1 MQNKALVKIL
11 AVDDETAI
19 LSSLRKVLVDTGC
32 IVVTV
37 ESGAEGLAVLQHGR
51 MFDVIISDYRMPGM
65 NGIEFL
71 AATCELQPDSFRILL
86 TGVAPGKDIIA
97 SLKSGVISTHIP
109 KPCDS
114 DVLLAVVNNW
124 IADNIRGKSY
134 VYE

>member
-1 MQNKALVKIL
+1 
-11 AVDDETAI
+11 
-19 LSSLRKVLVDTGC
+19 
-32 IVVTV
+32 
-37 ESGAEGLAVLQHGR
+37 
-51 MFDVIISDYRMPGM
+51 
-65 NGIEFL
+65 
-71 AATCELQPDSFRILL
+71 LQPDSFRILL